1 MIRHVV
7 LFKMRAGLGPKD
19 AADIVTALKGLKGV
33 IPGIIEVT
41 GGVDVSPEGLQRGN
55 THALSVDFANA
66 AARDTY
72 LPHPA
77 HQKVGAM
84 IVGASE
90 GGLSGI
96 TVLDWEVTG

>member
-1 MIRHVV
+1 MS
-7 LFKMRAGLGPKD
+7 APKACN
-19 AADIVTALKGLKGV
+19 AATPTAL
-33 IPGIIEVT
+33 T
-41 GGVDVSPEGLQRGN
+41 
-55 THALSVDFANA
+55 VDFTNA
-66 AARDTY
+66 AARDIY